1 MEQEDPYGSQM
12 PGEYPE
18 KLTPF
23 DKLILVKVMRPE
35 LLQQTMSKFL
45 IADLGQY
52 FIEPPATN
60 MEIMYRDLATHIP
73 MIFVLSAGADPT
85 SLLQKFAYERE
96 FNERIDYISLG
107 QGQGPK
113 AVKLINNATTEG
125 RWVVLQNCHLARTWM
140 EDLEKVVLNF

>member
-1 MEQEDPYGSQM
+1 
-12 PGEYPE
+12 
-18 KLTPF
+18 
-23 DKLILVKVMRPE
+23 
-35 LLQQTMSKFL
+35 
-45 IADLGQY
+45 
-52 FIEPPATN
+52 
-60 MEIMYRDLATHIP
+60 

-113 AVKLINNATTEG
+113 AVKLINNATAEG

>member
-1 MEQEDPYGSQM
+1 MEQEDPYVNQM

-73 MIFVLSAGADPT
+73 MIFVLS
-85 SLLQKFAYERE
+85 
-96 FNERIDYISLG
+96 
-107 QGQGPK
+107 
-113 AVKLINNATTEG
+113 
-125 RWVVLQNCHLARTWM
+125 
-140 EDLEKVVLNF
+140 

>member
-1 MEQEDPYGSQM
+1 
-12 PGEYPE
+12 
-18 KLTPF
+18 
-23 DKLILVKVMRPE
+23 
-35 LLQQTMSKFL
+35 MSKFI

-52 FIEPPATN
+52 YIEPPATN
-60 MEIMYRDLATHIP
+60 MEIMYRDLATYIP
-73 MIFVLSAGADPT
+73 MIFVLSQGADPT

-113 AVKLINNATTEG
+113 AVKLIDNATTEG

-140 EDLEKVVLNF
+140 EELEKVVLNFQETKAEIHEDFRLFLTSMPADYFPVSVL